1 MINYTILLG
10 FMLCFGLSYS
20 QQTEEPLP
28 NTISSF
34 ESNHIIVKDGTYQV
48 ILHDKRMIEPV
59 ITDEILLQIQAIR
72 QSNEITYLELD
83 EYTTI
88 KVLPLVIINSENFSP
103 LEKYS
108 YDN

>member
-1 MINYTILLG
+1 
-10 FMLCFGLSYS
+10 MLCYGLSFS

-28 NTISSF
+28 NTISTF
-34 ESNHIIVKDGTYQV
+34 QDNEAIVIDGTYQV

-59 ITDEILLQIQAIR
+59 LTDEILLQIQAIR
-72 QSNEITYLELD
+72 LPNDITYIEID
-83 EYTTI
+83 QYTTI
-88 KVLPLVIINSENFSP
+88 KVLSHTIINSENFSP